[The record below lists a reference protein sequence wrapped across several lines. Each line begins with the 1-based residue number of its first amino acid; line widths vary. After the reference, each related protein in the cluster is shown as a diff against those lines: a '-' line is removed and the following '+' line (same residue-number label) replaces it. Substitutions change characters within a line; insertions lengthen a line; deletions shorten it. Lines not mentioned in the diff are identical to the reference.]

1 VSVLDASAVLALL
14 QKEPGGGVVA
24 SHLDGARIST
34 VNASEVG
41 SKLVDAGLTVGA
53 ARATLGALGIDLV
66 DFDVTQA
73 WAISSLRSRTR
84 TSGLSLGDRAC
95 IALGLHL
102 DAPVVTADRRW
113 LDFADLVEVIVVR

>member
-14 QKEPGGGVVA
+14 QKEPGAGVVA

-66 DFDVTQA
+66 DFDALQA
-73 WAISSLRSRTR
+73 WAVSGLRSRTR
-84 TSGLSLGDRAC
+84 TARLSLGDRAC
-95 IALGLHL
+95 ITLGVHL
-102 DAPVVTADRRW
+102 GAPVVTADRGW
-113 LDFADLVEVIVVR
+113 LDFADLVEVVVVG

>member
-24 SHLDGARIST
+24 SHLDGSRIST

-41 SKLVDAGLTVGA
+41 SKLVDAGLTLGA

-66 DFDVTQA
+66 DFDVPQA
-73 WAISSLRSRTR
+73 WAVSSLRSRTR
-84 TSGLSLGDRAC
+84 TAGLSLGDRAC
-95 IALGLHL
+95 IALGVHL
-102 DAPVVTADRRW
+102 SAPVVTANRRW
-113 LDFADLVEVIVVR
+113 LDFADLVEVVLVR